1 MVCKMKNTKLP
12 YLYKNNLFIQTN
24 SWLLYILTLI
34 LLVLWFIPGRTI
46 LTPDEDRLWER
57 VRRAEDFIYEWR
69 VSNLMETASEYDP
82 WKTGLIGLEWSPITT
97 TLGSL
102 PSKRTAGDPR
112 WSIVA
117 GRWFEKLGLSEGDK
131 VAIYSS
137 GSFPGMLLN
146 VLCAAEQRNLEVFLA
161 VSLGSSTWGANR
173 PDLSWPEMESLLRK
187 GGFISTVSFFYTLGG
202 GGENGNGIPPE
213 GLDILER
220 AAEKAQVRIVK
231 TNDLDEMI
239 RLKLDLLTANKITVL
254 VNIGGSASA
263 LGTDE
268 NILKLP
274 GGLIRPSEK
283 SNAGNGVIA
292 GALSHNIP
300 VIHFLSLKDL
310 GERVG
315 IPFDLEPRKMINKRE
330 SPFFSLTGIIVFLL
344 AILKYKRW
352 GKDDNLYG

>member
-1 MVCKMKNTKLP
+1 MKNTKLP
-12 YLYKNNLFIQTN
+12 YLDKNNLFIQTN

-46 LTPDEDRLWER
+46 LTSDEDRLWER

-69 VSNLMETASEYDP
+69 VSNLMETAPEYDP

-117 GRWFEKLGLSEGDK
+117 GRWFDELGLSEGDK

-161 VSLGSSTWGANR
+161 VSLGASTWGANR
-173 PDLSWPEMESLLRK
+173 PDLPWPEMETLLRK
-187 GGFISTVSFFYTLGG
+187 GGFIRTVSSFYTIG
-202 GGENGNGIPPE
+202 GGEEIGGGIAPE
-213 GLDILER
+213 GLDILEK
-220 AAEKAQVRIVK
+220 AAENANVEIIK
-231 TNDLDEMI
+231 TKDLDEMT
-239 RLKLDLLTANKITVL
+239 RLKLDLIKTEKVRLLI
-254 VNIGGSASA
+254 NIGGSSSA

-268 NILKLP
+268 KILNLP
-274 GGLIRPSEK
+274 GGLILPSEK
-283 SNAGNGVIA
+283 LKAGNGVIA
-292 GALSHNIP
+292 GALSTHIP
-300 VIHFLSLKDL
+300 VIHFLNLKLL

-315 IPFDLEPRKMINKRE
+315 IPFDSEPGKDINRRE
-330 SPFFSLTGIIVFLL
+330 SPLYSLAGIIIFLL
-344 AILKYKRW
+344 AVSRYQRW
-352 GKDDNLYG
+352 GKDTCSNG